1 MKQPSI
7 TSNELESYKN
17 KMYQEEFDN
26 LIKKMRTR
34 NEKDNMSKLREE
46 LDNVLVKY
54 WGVKK

>member
-1 MKQPSI
+1 
-7 TSNELESYKN
+7 
-17 KMYQEEFDN
+17 MYQEEFDN